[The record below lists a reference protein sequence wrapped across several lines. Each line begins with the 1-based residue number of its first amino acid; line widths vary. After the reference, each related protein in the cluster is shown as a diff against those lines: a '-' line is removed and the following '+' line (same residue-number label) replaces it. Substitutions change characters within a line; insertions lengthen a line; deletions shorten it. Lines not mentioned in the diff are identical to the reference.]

1 MFGQLGGSEL
11 HPAAVTVIEDG
22 GLEIESVTGTSVV
35 LVGGLVPKA
44 M

>member
-1 MFGQLGGSEL
+1 LLGQLGGTEL
-11 HPAAVTVIEDG
+11 HPAALTVIEDG

-35 LVGGLVPKA
+35 LVGGVVPKA